1 MAKEPLK
8 QQETTGETAGE
19 IRTLISDDREES
31 LSLIFIVKCELWF
44 PGGVFSSYLAFRNTF

>member
-8 QQETTGETAGE
+8 QQETTRETAGE
-19 IRTLISDDREES
+19 IRTLISDDQEES

-44 PGGVFSSYLAFRNTF
+44 PGVFLVLI